1 MLQDLQLGLRLLR
14 RSPGF
19 SLLAV
24 LCLTLGIGATT
35 AVCGWIEGILLRP
48 FPAVADQDRL
58 MAVAGTA
65 SRTPGYDDVSWPDFQ
80 DLRRQC
86 KLVDAFLVDR
96 IFGTTLAIGDR
107 AERATGSVVSANYFD
122 ALGVRPALGRGFAPA
137 EEVGRNAHPV
147 TVIAYRTWKERYGG
161 DPGIVG
167 RTQMIAGQPHTI
179 VGVAPEGFHGTFVGY
194 SFQFWVPLSMQERAT
209 GGGYKLEDRG
219 ARWIEGFAR
228 LKPGVTRE
236 QAQAEISAVAQRL
249 AAAYPATDRG
259 RGIRLLPLWQT
270 PFNNAG
276 TLLPTLSMAAA
287 VACVVLLIACANV
300 GNLLLVR
307 SLARRHEMT
316 VRLAIGAGPAR
327 LARQLLT
334 EGLIL
339 SLLAAGGG
347 LLVAWWCRNL
357 MVLLFPPR
365 PGVVVLLPAEI
376 DWRVLAASAA
386 VCLAATVQ
394 CGLAPALQ
402 AGRVDLAA
410 AMRAEAGGVLGGSG
424 RAWVRSG
431 LVMVQIALSFSLLV
445 GAGLVVASMRALHD
459 VDPGFST
466 RGVLATFIDLRSA
479 GYDTPRMRS
488 FEERLLERVQT
499 LSGVESA
506 VFAAFLPVSYRA
518 PSAAAVAV
526 DGYVPAPDESPV
538 AEYGEVGPGY
548 LATMGIPLLAGRD
561 IARADDETAP
571 LVAVVNEAMVAQYWH
586 GQDPVGGRLR
596 LADRTLRVI
605 GVAKTSKV
613 SALREA
619 PKPFFYVPMRQSAEG
634 QILQVRT
641 RLSAATVAPALA
653 REVRALDPS
662 LAPGEVI
669 TMREQ
674 LDRMSWPQRAAAIL
688 LAAFGAVA
696 ILLAAVGLYGVMSY
710 TVSQSRRELG
720 LRMALG
726 AGTPDLLRLVLGHAL
741 ELTAGGLALGAGA
754 ALALTRLMGKLLY
767 GTSPLDPRAF
777 AAAAVAM
784 AAVAVA
790 ACLLPSW
797 RATRTSPLG
806 VLRE

>member
-1 MLQDLQLGLRLLR
+1 M
-14 RSPGF
+14 
-19 SLLAV
+19 
-24 LCLTLGIGATT
+24 
-35 AVCGWIEGILLRP
+35 
-48 FPAVADQDRL
+48 
-58 MAVAGTA
+58 
-65 SRTPGYDDVSWPDFQ
+65 
-80 DLRRQC
+80 
-86 KLVDAFLVDR
+86 
-96 IFGTTLAIGDR
+96 
-107 AERATGSVVSANYFD
+107 
-122 ALGVRPALGRGFAPA
+122 
-137 EEVGRNAHPV
+137 
-147 TVIAYRTWKERYGG
+147 
-161 DPGIVG
+161 
-167 RTQMIAGQPHTI
+167 
-179 VGVAPEGFHGTFVGY
+179 
-194 SFQFWVPLSMQERAT
+194 
-209 GGGYKLEDRG
+209 
-219 ARWIEGFAR
+219 
-228 LKPGVTRE
+228 
-236 QAQAEISAVAQRL
+236 
-249 AAAYPATDRG
+249 
-259 RGIRLLPLWQT
+259 
-270 PFNNAG
+270 
-276 TLLPTLSMAAA
+276 
-287 VACVVLLIACANV
+287 
-300 GNLLLVR
+300 
-307 SLARRHEMT
+307 
-316 VRLAIGAGPAR
+316 
-327 LARQLLT
+327 
-334 EGLIL
+334 
-339 SLLAAGGG
+339 
-347 LLVAWWCRNL
+347 
-357 MVLLFPPR
+357 
-365 PGVVVLLPAEI
+365 
-376 DWRVLAASAA
+376 
-386 VCLAATVQ
+386 
-394 CGLAPALQ
+394 
-402 AGRVDLAA
+402 
-410 AMRAEAGGVLGGSG
+410 
-424 RAWVRSG
+424 
-431 LVMVQIALSFSLLV
+431 
-445 GAGLVVASMRALHD
+445 
-459 VDPGFST
+459 
-466 RGVLATFIDLRSA
+466 
-479 GYDTPRMRS
+479 
-488 FEERLLERVQT
+488 
-499 LSGVESA
+499 
-506 VFAAFLPVSYRA
+506 
-518 PSAAAVAV
+518 
-526 DGYVPAPDESPV
+526 DGYVPAPDENPV